1 VSEQLA
7 LLEPAPPRLTERQRA
22 VHDALVKAGQDGLD
36 ADQAGAIAHTLK
48 DGRWAHSKDERCQFC
63 GKDGQAILR
72 RLGELGLARYRRA
85 NRARSIPGAW
95 LATNA
100 EPQPNPETPPDG
112 TRNSD
117 GTVPY
122 NVVPY

>member
-22 VHDALVKAGQDGLD
+22 VRDALQAAGQDGLD

-48 DGRWAHSKDERCQFC
+48 EGRWAHSKDERCQFC

-72 RLGELGLARYRRA
+72 RLAELGLARYRRA
-85 NRARSIPGAW
+85 DRARNTHGTW
-95 LATNA
+95 LPTNE
-100 EPQPNPETPPDG
+100 EPQPDAAIPADG
-112 TRNSD
+112 TALD
-117 GTVPY
+117 GPVPFG
-122 NVVPY
+122 VIPF